1 MRSLAQSTS
10 RAVAAG
16 GYFDLAMLFYGQ
28 DDTAIG
34 LTSLRLNAA
43 SLGSEDRGTVRLEE
57 RVARLYEEFR
67 VPLYRYLLCIGLV
80 SHEVED
86 VVQETFLRL
95 YRNLHAGGSDENLRS
110 WIYQVARN
118 QSLNYRKSRR
128 HLVETTPEVWQHLSQ
143 SASDTASSAE
153 EQLLHKERMNRVHK
167 ALTELTRLQRDCVHL
182 RVEGFRYREIAE
194 ILGVTT
200 ATVSGSLRHAIA
212 KLAKEYS

>member
-1 MRSLAQSTS
+1 MQLLAQSTS

-28 DDTAIG
+28 DDMAVG

-43 SLGSEDRGTVRLEE
+43 SFGSEDRGTVRLEE

-143 SASDTASSAE
+143 SAPDTAFSPE

-200 ATVSGSLRHAIA
+200 ATVSGSLRHALA

>member
-1 MRSLAQSTS
+1 MRSLAQSTC

-16 GYFDLAMLFYGQ
+16 GYLDLAMLFYGQ

-143 SASDTASSAE
+143 STSDTASSAE
-153 EQLLHKERMNRVHK
+153 EQLIHKERMNRVHK
-167 ALTELTRLQRDCVHL
+167 ALLELTRLQRDCVHL